1 MEPLD
6 GVYVHT
12 TGDKRCSGSE
22 GGRGMFVK
30 GVRSQVDERDDVG
43 ENEGVWCARA
53 AHGHGGDV
61 D

>member
-22 GGRGMFVK
+22 GGRGMFVRGGYVLRSMREMMLVGMRAC
-30 GVRSQVDERDDVG
+30 GVPVRLMAM
-43 ENEGVWCARA
+43 GVM
-53 AHGHGGDV
+53 
-61 D
+61 